1 MPYDLPHARQYL
13 APAADSFWEWRDGGD
28 VVAWRHGGD
37 TIAFRAEFAEV
48 LRRLVVHG
56 LPHFDAVVLFLAA
69 CRSPAK
75 IGEVEIEKCNVLP
88 SLTARDRS
96 NWRYR
101 DLLLALE
108 AISAISWSVRSRLE
122 GKIEMAAML
131 FETAYMVE
139 SPQGS
144 ASLLEAL
151 EGCLPEE
158 IYFPNPQRRDVDG
171 LARLASLAAGAHRIA
186 PDRLPLRQQTGLEQL
201 PEPQPVDAPPAESLR
216 ALLARLENDEEL
228 GGLARLARNLMA
240 VLTLPR
246 RMSETE
252 DLPLGGVSDI
262 TNRGSFDRL
271 LVSELAHDDMTFTVR
286 VALSEALYLRREAPP
301 NVPPQRR
308 LIMIDCGLRMW
319 GLPRIFATAAA
330 LALAV
335 PRARQAETA
344 VYRARGTHLDLVDL
358 ASREG
363 LVAHLSAL
371 EPEAHPGSALGVFR
385 RLALDGEGLDEAVL
399 ITGLDVLADRGFQKC
414 VSEMEL
420 PVLYIVAVGRDGELR
435 LMRRGAQGTKV
446 LREIHCRLEDIL
458 PARPH
463 VTPLI
468 NRDCDPLLPAIL
480 RLNQFPL
487 RLPHPI
493 DPARVWSDG
502 ESGALSLTTDGR
514 LMHWYDRGVGAR
526 QLSDTIPRGA
536 LHWHDHR
543 RTGQS
548 VMSAVVGRLPQREL
562 YLLQISLETK
572 TCRTISLML
581 GHFNPRHVAAHA
593 GALFVIYGDRVEV
606 FSLADGEPLG
616 SQDLPKRTKWLRD
629 RFFHSSDGWHAL
641 SFNGST
647 AQFEK
652 VCDSQFTGALQLLAP
667 FDIAG
672 VDGPAYLTAHGEVRF
687 SVDTGLKTAAPTAPF
702 SAKLEP
708 VLISG
713 PSEPAIGSE
722 RGLRLQLPAKPSG
735 GPFRVAAIAADGQ
748 RIVLSPQKTPDR
760 RGACIL
766 LDLRTGDVKWFS
778 RDPAM
783 ALARNLL
790 DRIYNRSSLR
800 HNFEAVVVEG
810 TQLTLVGTGSRND
823 CRIAF
828 DPAAPKFL
836 LQPTTVAPESKRI
849 RFVAT
854 AGPRGTRYRLSVA
867 EWPDGSRA
875 YLDSRG
881 MLHLKSADLRVPELT
896 LVLTECPLAGW
907 CANRGVFGPSYF
919 SGTPDRA
926 DADLY
931 TNIYQYGMREFVL
944 HLQ

>member
-1 MPYDLPHARQYL
+1 MPYNLPHARQYL
-13 APAADSFWEWRDGGD
+13 APAADSFWEWRDSGN
-28 VVAWRHGGD
+28 VVAWREGGD
-37 TIAFRAEFAEV
+37 TIAFRAEVVEV
-48 LRRLVVHG
+48 LRRLAPHG
-56 LPHFDAVVLFLAA
+56 FPHFDAIVLFLAA
-69 CRSPAK
+69 CRSPGK
-75 IGEVEIEKCNVLP
+75 IGEAEIDKYNILP
-88 SLTARDRS
+88 ALKYADKK

-101 DLLLALE
+101 GLLLALE

-131 FETAYMVE
+131 FETAYLVE
-139 SPQGS
+139 SPEAS
-144 ASLLEAL
+144 ASLLQAL
-151 EGCLPEE
+151 E
-158 IYFPNPQRRDVDG
+158 DG
-171 LARLASLAAGAHRIA
+171 LPRELHGARPFPRELDGLTRLASLAAGAHRIA
-186 PDRLPLRQQTGLEQL
+186 PDRVALRQETGLEQL
-201 PEPQPVDAPPAESLR
+201 PEPQPVDAPLAESLR

-246 RMSETE
+246 GMTETE

-271 LVSELAHDDMTFTVR
+271 LVSELAHDELTFTVR

-319 GLPRIFATAAA
+319 GLPRVFATAAA

-335 PRARQAETA
+335 PRARQTETA
-344 VYRARGTHLDLVDL
+344 VYRARGAHLDLVNL
-358 ASREG
+358 GSREG
-363 LVAHLSAL
+363 LVAQLAAL
-371 EPEAHPGSALGVFR
+371 ESEAHPGAALGVFR
-385 RLALDGEGLDEAVL
+385 RLALESEGYGEAVL
-399 ITGLDVLADRGFQKC
+399 ITGHDVLADRAFQKIL
-414 VSEMEL
+414 SELEL
-420 PVLYIVAVGRDGELR
+420 PVLYIVGVGRDGELR
-435 LMRRGAQGTKV
+435 LVRRGAQGTKV
-446 LREIHCRLEDIL
+446 LREIHCRLEEVF
-458 PARPH
+458 PTRPH
-463 VTPLI
+463 VMPLV
-468 NRDCDPLLPAIL
+468 NRDCDPSLPAIL
-480 RLNQFPL
+480 RLEQFPL
-487 RLPHPI
+487 RMPHPI

-502 ESGALSLTTDGR
+502 ESGVLSLTMDGR

-543 RTGQS
+543 RTAQS
-548 VMSAVVGRLPQREL
+548 VMTAVVGRLPQREL
-562 YLLQISLETK
+562 YLLQISPETK
-572 TCRTISLML
+572 TCRTIPLVL

-593 GALFVIYGDRVEV
+593 GALFVIYGDRVEI

-616 SQDLPKRTKWLRD
+616 SQTLPKYAKWLRD
-629 RFFHSSDGWHAL
+629 RFFQAPDGWYAL

-652 VCDSQFTGALQLLAP
+652 VCDSQFIGTLQLLAP

-672 VDGPAYLTAHGEVRF
+672 VDGPAYLTANGEVRF
-687 SVDTGLKTAAPTAPF
+687 SIETGLKVDSEKPALVFESITGTP
-702 SAKLEP
+702 SA
-708 VLISG
+708 
-713 PSEPAIGSE
+713 
-722 RGLRLQLPAKPSG
+722 RLQLPARLSG
-735 GPFRVAAIAADGQ
+735 GPFRIAAIAADGQ
-748 RIVLSPQKTPDR
+748 RIVLSPQNTPDR

-766 LDLRTGDVKWFS
+766 LDLRTGEVRWFS

-800 HNFEAVVVEG
+800 HNFEAIVIEG
-810 TQLTLVGTGSRND
+810 TNLTLVGTASRSD

-828 DPAAPKFL
+828 DPVAPKIFM
-836 LQPTTVAPESKRI
+836 QPTNVVPESKRI
-849 RFVAT
+849 RFVPT
-854 AGPRGTRYRLSVA
+854 PGPRGTGYRLSVA

-896 LVLTECPLAGW
+896 LVLCEVPLAGW
-907 CANRGVFGPSYF
+907 CANRGAFGPAYF

-926 DADLY
+926 DADLFTY
-931 TNIYQYGMREFVL
+931 IYHYGLREFAV
-944 HLQ
+944 HMQ